1 MSWGSPAEGSPGLTV
16 AGTML
21 GDRYQLI
28 APIAAGGMARVW
40 SARDVQL
47 NRDVAV
53 KILHPHLVNDDGF
66 VARFRRE
73 AVASARLQHRSIVA
87 VYDTISSPEIEAI
100 VMELID
106 GQTLREVLDAKGA
119 LSAHEVADYGGQI
132 AEALA
137 VAHATGL
144 VHRDIKPANIMVRG
158 DGRVKVTDFG
168 IAKAA
173 DDADLT
179 STGTLLGTAKYL
191 SPEQVTGAP
200 IDPRSDLYALG
211 VVLFEALTG
220 SVPFKENTDA
230 ATALARIRE
239 DAPPLTRLRPNVP
252 GDLDRV
258 VQRLMARE
266 LADRYA
272 AASEVVQELAAVD
285 LGSAPIVPPV
295 DVAAQVAAGLRPPD
309 PPRTAFPTG
318 TQPMVQSSPPGIG
331 TTGHPGAPGLGG
343 GQPGTTGVGPGAAG
357 VGTGGHPGAAGL
369 GGGASGLAAN
379 APGAPGD
386 RWPAPTTPPIQSAGG
401 AGNHGPV
408 GGGPAYYSGGR
419 DPSIELLG
427 TQGGAAVPPGVAG
440 VEHQSVTREQVR
452 GSRWLPAIAM
462 GVIVVLLAGV
472 ALSLAGVL
480 PGISGGEAN
489 PFDADSS
496 LPIVEA
502 TSFDPLTTDD
512 LKLEREELVPFAFD
526 GDLNTAWTSEPY
538 RRRELGGLKDGVG
551 LMLTL
556 EESLPLNQVE
566 LETRSEDWQLD
577 IYVGDEFGPDPA
589 GWGVP
594 AATIDAGS
602 NRQVRDLGR
611 VEGSKVLLWIRDTGE
626 SEAGRFQFVL
636 TEVTIR

>member
-1 MSWGSPAEGSPGLTV
+1 
-16 AGTML
+16 ML
-21 GDRYQLI
+21 GGRYELI

-47 NRDVAV
+47 SRDVAI

-87 VYDTISSPEIEAI
+87 VYDTISTPEIEAI
-100 VMELID
+100 VMELIE
-106 GQTLREVLDAKGA
+106 GETLRTLLDAKGA

-200 IDPRSDLYALG
+200 VDPRSDLYALG

-239 DAPPLTRLRPNVP
+239 DPPPLTRLRPNVP

-258 VQRLMARE
+258 IQRLMARE
-266 LADRYA
+266 LDDRYA
-272 AASEVVQELAAVD
+272 AASEVAQALAAVD
-285 LGSAPIVPPV
+285 PGSAPIVPPV

-309 PPRTAFPTG
+309 PPRTLPRTTG
-318 TQPMVQSSPPGIG
+318 TYPSTPHQQPSTGAGVPGGI
-331 TTGHPGAPGLGG
+331 PGG
-343 GQPGTTGVGPGAAG
+343 G
-357 VGTGGHPGAAGL
+357 
-369 GGGASGLAAN
+369 
-379 APGAPGD
+379 
-386 RWPAPTTPPIQSAGG
+386 RWPAPTTPPVHGGGQGGGGTPPGVDAHGLSAGG
-401 AGNHGPV
+401 SLT
-408 GGGPAYYSGGR
+408 GGGGYGAAGPSGVR

-427 TQGGAAVPPGVAG
+427 TQGALAPPGVGG
-440 VEHQSVTREQVR
+440 VEHQAVSRERVR

-462 GVIVVLLAGV
+462 GIIVLLLAAA
-472 ALSLAGVL
+472 ALALTGNL
-480 PGISGGEAN
+480 PGFGGDGRN
-489 PFDADSS
+489 PFVEGSVG
-496 LPIVEA
+496 LPVVEA
-502 TSFDPLTTDD
+502 TSFDPLTSDADKT
-512 LKLEREELVPFAFD
+512 EREDLVPFAFD
-526 GDLNTAWTSEPY
+526 GDPATAWTTERY
-538 RRRELGGLKDGVG
+538 RLRGLSGTKEGVG
-551 LMLTL
+551 LLLTL
-556 EESLPLNQVE
+556 GESLPLNQIE
-566 LETRSEDWQLD
+566 LDTLSEDWQLEV
-577 IYVGDEFGPDPA
+577 YVGEEFGPDPSL
-589 GWGVP
+589 WGEP
-594 AATIDAGS
+594 AAVIEAGS
-602 NRQVRDLGR
+602 NRQLRDLGR
-611 VEGSKVLLWIRDTGE
+611 VEGSKVLLWIGDTGE
-626 SEAGRFQFVL
+626 SQNGRFQFVL
-636 TEVTIR
+636 TEVTVR

>member
-1 MSWGSPAEGSPGLTV
+1 
-16 AGTML
+16 ML

-40 SARDVQL
+40 SARDSQL
-47 NRDVAV
+47 NRDVAI

-73 AVASARLQHRSIVA
+73 AVAAARLQHRSIVA

-119 LSAHEVADYGGQI
+119 LSAHEVVDYGGQI

-230 ATALARIRE
+230 ATALARIRG

-272 AASEVVQELAAVD
+272 AASEVAQALAAVN
-285 LGSAPIVPPV
+285 LGSPPIVPPV
-295 DVAAQVAAGLRPPD
+295 DVAAEIAAGRRPPD
-309 PPRTAFPTG
+309 PPHTPAATG
-318 TQPMVQSSPPGIG
+318 TAPIVQSRPPS
-331 TTGHPGAPGLGG
+331 GAGAGPLANPSTGG
-343 GQPGTTGVGPGAAG
+343 GVSPGHGVAGSAAAAD
-357 VGTGGHPGAAGL
+357 GT
-369 GGGASGLAAN
+369 
-379 APGAPGD
+379 GD
-386 RWPAPTTPPIQSAGG
+386 RWPAPTTPPVQSADGV
-401 AGNHGPV
+401 GN
-408 GGGPAYYSGGR
+408 GGGLAGHAGAAPPAGGR

-427 TQGGAAVPPGVAG
+427 IQGGAIPPTATGG
-440 VEHQSVTREQVR
+440 EHQAVSRERVR

-462 GVIVVLLAGV
+462 GVLVLFLAGV
-472 ALSLAGVL
+472 ALSLAGIL
-480 PGISGGEAN
+480 PGLGGGEEN
-489 PFDADSS
+489 PFDENSS
-496 LPIVEA
+496 LTIADA
-502 TSFDPLTTDD
+502 TSFDPLTTDA
-512 LKLEREELVPFAFD
+512 LQLEREELVPFAYD
-526 GDLNTAWTSEPY
+526 GDLGTAWTSEPY

-551 LMLTL
+551 LLLTL

-577 IYVGDEFGPDPA
+577 VYVGDEFGPEPA
-589 GWGVP
+589 EWGTP

-611 VEGSKVLLWIRDTGE
+611 AEGLQVLLWIRDTGE

-636 TEVTIR
+636 SEVTIR